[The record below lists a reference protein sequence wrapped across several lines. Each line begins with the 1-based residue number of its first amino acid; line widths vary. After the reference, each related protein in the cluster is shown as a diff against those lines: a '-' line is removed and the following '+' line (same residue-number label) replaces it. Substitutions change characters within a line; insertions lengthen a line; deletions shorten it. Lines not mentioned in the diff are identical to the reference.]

1 MLDIIIKFKYFSGS
15 LFTRYILYFVL
26 SVIVYSCMPV
36 RKSAP
41 PPEQNHISF
50 STQDSLSRMKVEYRK
65 HSSDSQTNSSDT
77 ILSKASK
84 LLIKACNNY
93 LDIDSS
99 SPKAVEVLTIMA
111 SVYYNN
117 NQFEKA
123 RSVYNDIIN
132 VNPQNHDAFDAMRM
146 IAQSYYEEKRF
157 DEAQE
162 WYRKLSNSIPD
173 EIDKN
178 EARSRIAESIF
189 RMAELLEEQEKY
201 EEAATQYQRIAME
214 FPDNKLADISLFNAG
229 LDYEKTEE
237 WSKAILV
244 FQKLVNMF
252 EKSKLV
258 PNAQFRTARC
268 YENQAQW
275 DQAAQTYLQNATRY
289 PDSDIAPVSLYNAA
303 ICLENSK
310 RLTEAATTL
319 ERFAQ
324 IYPNSNEAA
333 DALFKAGE
341 IYGQIKDWPAVQRV
355 NQSFM
360 KHFGNDK
367 NRIVQAL
374 CMTGIAFYMQDQEE
388 LALQQLQKTVDV
400 YNKHG
405 INSTVNSFYAA
416 RALFT
421 TGEIYS
427 NRMNKIDLIFQNR
440 YRQQLA
446 KKSSYL
452 NMAIDAFTKV
462 VEIGI
467 AEWTTRSIFQAGQT
481 YEDFAMGIFKQKR
494 PHNQQLSDRLALE
507 LGIAQAVEKYLV
519 SNSLHYHERNMK
531 FALTEN
537 IEDQYV
543 LKSRKKI
550 TQLPFIAGHNY
561 LTLAD
566 IASQAENDINLE
578 GFALIANKLQILQK
592 IAPYQTRAIELFLK
606 CLELGTRYQEHNE
619 FFNKTSQSIT
629 KVSLDIGNIY
639 ADVVEIARSAPVPQ
653 TFDNYEMFIYK
664 TKLLSQIEGYE
675 DEAVTNYLKT
685 IKISSAYGISDTN
698 VSRARESI
706 ARILFNRARCYDLL
720 CINAFTNPPFPSK
733 ISEDEK
739 DEYKVQFEEIGLK
752 FQEQAFK
759 IYETILDYSRQ
770 EIASGQYVVHSYVRL
785 FQNFPEQYGK
795 REIKTY
801 KNFITSGPQ
810 WKYCTDSV
818 SQWYNHDLA
827 DSSWKHFED
836 TLSSGNLNISGFPD
850 STPSPLIAKNNLSDT
865 LNDKANTVYIRLSF
879 YLDNTPIRA
888 YFYFATNGL
897 IDLYLNGRHLFSDS
911 LSLQESR
918 KYDLSGKLDR
928 SKNVIAM
935 KVVPDNGNSGMYPL
949 LVMETETEE
958 IQPEVPNQQEKLT
971 LKDVQIDT
979 YKFPFIK
986 NFSLSRESDK

>member
-1 MLDIIIKFKYFSGS
+1 
-15 LFTRYILYFVL
+15 
-26 SVIVYSCMPV
+26 MPV

-41 PPEQNHISF
+41 PPEQNYISF
-50 STQDSLSRMKVEYRK
+50 SDQDSLSRMKVEYGK
-65 HSSDSQTNSSDT
+65 LSSDSLQNPSDT
-77 ILSKASK
+77 ILSEAFK

-93 LDIDSS
+93 LAIDSS
-99 SPKAVEVLTIMA
+99 SSKAVEVLTIMA

-117 NQFEKA
+117 NQLQKA
-123 RSVYNDIIN
+123 RSVYKNIIN
-132 VNPQNHDAFDAMRM
+132 VNHQNHDAFDAMKM

-173 EIDKN
+173 ETDKN
-178 EARSRIAESIF
+178 EARSHIAESIF

-268 YENQAQW
+268 YENQTQW
-275 DQAAQTYLQNATRY
+275 DQAAQTYLQIAARY

-303 ICLENSK
+303 ICFENGK
-310 RLTEAATTL
+310 RLTEAAATL
-319 ERFAQ
+319 ERFTQ
-324 IYPNSNEAA
+324 IYPDSDEAA

-367 NRIVQAL
+367 SRVIQAL

-388 LALQQLQKTVDV
+388 LALQQLQKTIEI

-421 TGEIYS
+421 TGEIYN
-427 NRMNKIDLIFQNR
+427 NRMNRIDLIFQNR

-452 NMAIDAFTKV
+452 NLAIDAFTKV

-481 YEDFAMGIFKQKR
+481 YENFAMGIFKQKR
-494 PHNQQLSDRLALE
+494 PQNQQLSDRLALE
-507 LGIAQAVEKYLV
+507 LGIAQAVEKYLI
-519 SNSLHYHERNMK
+519 SNALHYHERNIK
-531 FALTEN
+531 FALNEN

-543 LKSRKKI
+543 LKSREKI

-578 GFALIANKLQILQK
+578 GFALIANKLQMLQK
-592 IAPYQTRAIELFLK
+592 IAPYQTRAIDLFLK

-629 KVSLDIGNIY
+629 KVSLDIGNTY

-685 IKISSAYGISDTN
+685 IKISSAYDINDEN

-759 IYETILDYSRQ
+759 IYENILDYYKQ
-770 EIASGQYVVHSYVRL
+770 EIASGEYVVHSYVRL

-795 REIKTY
+795 KVIKTF
-801 KNFITSGPQ
+801 KNSITSGPQ

-818 SQWYNHDLA
+818 SQWYNHDFS
-827 DSSWKHFED
+827 DSSWNNFEN
-836 TLSSGNLNISGFPD
+836 TLSSGNLDISGFPD
-850 STPSPLIAKNNLSDT
+850 SAPAPLNIKKNLSDT
-865 LNDKANTVYIRLSF
+865 LNNKINTVYIRRSF
-879 YLDNTPIRA
+879 YLDNTPLRA
-888 YFYFATNGL
+888 SFYFAADGL
-897 IDLYLNGRHLFSDS
+897 IDLYLNSMHLFSDS
-911 LSLQESR
+911 LSLQKSR
-918 KYDLSGKLDR
+918 KYDLTGKLSK
-928 SKNVIAM
+928 SKNVIAV
-935 KVVPDNGNSGMYPL
+935 KVLNNGNSGIYPL

-958 IQPEVPNQQEKLT
+958 IQPVVPSQQVKLT

-979 YKFPFIK
+979 YLFPFIK
-986 NFSLSRESDK
+986 NFSILSRESDK